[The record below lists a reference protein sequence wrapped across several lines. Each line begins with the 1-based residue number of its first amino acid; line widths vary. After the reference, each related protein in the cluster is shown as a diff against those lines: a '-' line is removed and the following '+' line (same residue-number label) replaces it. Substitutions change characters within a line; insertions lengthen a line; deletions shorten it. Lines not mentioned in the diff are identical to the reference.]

1 MQSSFRKNIIVTD
14 EKPQDQNEM
23 QLKNEAESLKSIILA
38 LNQKMSSHDDI

>member
-14 EKPQDQNEM
+14 EKTLDQSEM